1 MGGPMGGTKGM
12 GDLAAEAGV
21 ELPLVLEGAGS
32 IGELKGRLAK
42 VADVSLHAALEE
54 GFRKVFTLD
63 RPKRDAARATE
74 LLEPIASNAD
84 HKAAALAERILG
96 YVRINSGFDSEGA
109 KARYIKAVEL
119 DADYGEAHY
128 ALAFTYAIS
137 DLVKGKEHFEK
148 AMALGVPDTRQLR
161 AQFYSN

>member
-1 MGGPMGGTKGM
+1 M
-12 GDLAAEAGV
+12 GDSAAETGV

-32 IGELKGRLAK
+32 VAELKGRLAK
-42 VADVSLHAALEE
+42 VADTSLHAPLEE

-74 LLEPIASNAD
+74 LLEPIAANPD
-84 HKAAALAERILG
+84 RKAAALAERTLG

-109 KARYIKAVEL
+109 KVRYIKAIEL

-137 DLVKGKEHFEK
+137 DLAKGKEHFEK